1 MPVTNE
7 QRATVEK
14 VFQAMH
20 ARAEGEKLM
29 ASLFAENA
37 SLTEPFSG
45 EPRTH
50 NGKADIMAWFR
61 EAVSQ
66 MPEDMAIRVDR
77 LDLDGD
83 RVRADWTCTSS
94 VFLTPMKGSDFYR
107 ISGGLIHQAEFV
119 VTEMPPMG

>member
-7 QRATVEK
+7 QRAVVEK

-20 ARAEGEKLM
+20 ARAEGEKVM
-29 ASLFAENA
+29 ATLFADNA
-37 SLTEPFSG
+37 TLTEPFSG
-45 EPRTH
+45 EVRSH
-50 NGKADIMAWFR
+50 KGKSDIMAWFR
-61 EAVSQ
+61 SAVAE
-66 MPEDMAIRVDR
+66 MPEDMAIKMNR

-94 VFLTPMKGSDFYR
+94 VFPTPMKGSDYYR
-107 ISGGLIHQAEFV
+107 FAGGLISEAEFV